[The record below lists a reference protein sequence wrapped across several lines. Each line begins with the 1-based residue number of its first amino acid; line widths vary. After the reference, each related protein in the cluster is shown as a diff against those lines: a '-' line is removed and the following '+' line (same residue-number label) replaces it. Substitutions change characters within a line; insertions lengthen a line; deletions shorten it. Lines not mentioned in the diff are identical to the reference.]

1 MFGLRTTA
9 GGPTWVR
16 AAVAVCLLLLTPSV
30 GLAQTGDDGMPV
42 QGEVLDAQSGRPLDG
57 ALVVLHDL
65 WQFTRTD
72 QLGYFRFEDV
82 PPGEHEFAVYALGYR
97 TVETLVGFDDPDDV
111 FAVNLDPAPVEI
123 EGLHVDLLSD
133 EEIEYRSFG
142 QRYDYVGP
150 ELMTEYREKYAV
162 ITEML
167 RARFPAAWVMDG
179 GGLMTGGLCVQM
191 TRVSSSPSE
200 ATGHQ
205 CAVMFIDG
213 MQAEPQ
219 DVGALHPE
227 EIGSIRFLDRLEAR
241 LVYGDLG
248 RYGVLLIETRTGI
261 N

>member
-1 MFGLRTTA
+1 MSCGPAWVGALATA
-9 GGPTWVR
+9 WLLALVPT
-16 AAVAVCLLLLTPSV
+16 AAVAQ
-30 GLAQTGDDGMPV
+30 ADDEGMPV
-42 QGEVLDAQSGRPLDG
+42 QGEVLDARSGRPLDG

-97 TVETLVGFDDPDDV
+97 TVETLVGFDDPADV

-133 EEIEYRSFG
+133 EELEYRSFG

-150 ELMTEYREKYAV
+150 ELMTEYREKYSV

-167 RARFPAAWVMDG
+167 RARVPAVWVMDG
-179 GGLMTGGLCVQM
+179 GGLMSGGLCVQM

-200 ATGHQ
+200 ATGQQ

-248 RYGVLLIETRTGI
+248 RFGVLLIETRTGR